1 MVITGIAPW
10 DDVLCFDLDVREGQQ
25 VTMRVVE
32 GDNTIFSVYGVQDAM
47 DELTFSAP
55 SFKVQFLVSQ
65 LMRTAGPQPF
75 RLEINV
81 R

>member
-1 MVITGIAPW
+1 
-10 DDVLCFDLDVREGQQ
+10 
-25 VTMRVVE
+25 MRVVE

-55 SFKVQFLVSQ
+55 SFKAQFLVSQ
-65 LMRTAGPQPF
+65 LMRTTGPQPF

>member
-47 DELTFSAP
+47 DELTFSVP
-55 SFKVQFLVSQ
+55 SFKAQFRVSQ

>member
-1 MVITGIAPW
+1 
-10 DDVLCFDLDVREGQQ
+10 
-25 VTMRVVE
+25 MRVVE

-55 SFKVQFLVSQ
+55 SFKAQFRVSQ